1 MYVHVNVN
9 LLHITRN
16 MGKIRQILDEC
27 HFHFQN
33 VSSLYK
39 NSGQV
44 QLLQ

>member
-1 MYVHVNVN
+1 MYVHVTVN
-9 LLHITRN
+9 LLHIKRN
-16 MGKIRQILDEC
+16 MKKRQILDEC
-27 HFHFQN
+27 HFQN

>member
-1 MYVHVNVN
+1 MYVHVTVN

-16 MGKIRQILDEC
+16 MGKKRQILDEC
-27 HFHFQN
+27 HFQN